1 MNLGLS
7 RKGTRSK
14 RSARGGTR
22 RANGDEKVIT
32 ANEGLSE
39 STDAETASGSTRKRG
54 WKPKSLMNPEEGYSF
69 KTSSSKKV
77 QEKELGDSSLG
88 KVAAKKVPLP
98 SKVGQTNQSVVI
110 SLSSSGRARTGSRKR
125 SRTKMEETD
134 HDVSSVATQP
144 AKKQTVKKTNPA
156 KEDLT
161 KSNVKKHE
169 DGIKTGKSSK
179 KEKADNG
186 LAKTS
191 AKKPL
196 AETMMVKPS
205 GKKLVHSDA
214 KKKNSEGASM
224 DTPIPQSSKSKVI
237 SYLNHDFAYL
247 YIIY

>member
-1 MNLGLS
+1 LNLGLS